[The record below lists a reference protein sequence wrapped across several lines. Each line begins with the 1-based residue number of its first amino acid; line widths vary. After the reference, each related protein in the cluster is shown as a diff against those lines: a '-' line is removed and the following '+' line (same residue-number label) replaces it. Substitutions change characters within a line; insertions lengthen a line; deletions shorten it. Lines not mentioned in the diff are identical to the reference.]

1 MPAQEVLSMP
11 TFQYEAMN
19 AAGQEVKAEI
29 DAKSADDAI
38 AKIRTQGYFPTKVKE
53 KAAKKQKGGAS
64 APAAASGAKKK
75 GFTISFGKVS
85 TKTVTAFTRQLST
98 LQDAGL
104 PILRS

>member
-29 DAKSADDAI
+29 EASTADDAI

-53 KAAKKQKGGAS
+53 KAAKKGK
-64 APAAASGAKKK
+64 APTAASGGTTKKK
-75 GFTISFGKVS
+75 GITIQIGGVS
-85 TKTVTAFTRQLST
+85 TKTITTLTRQLST
-98 LQDAGL
+98 LQDA
-104 PILRS
+104 